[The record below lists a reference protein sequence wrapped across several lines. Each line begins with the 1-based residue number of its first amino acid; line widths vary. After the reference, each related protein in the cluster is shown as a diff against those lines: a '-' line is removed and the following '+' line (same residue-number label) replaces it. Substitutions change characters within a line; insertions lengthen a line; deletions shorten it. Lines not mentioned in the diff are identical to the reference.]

1 MDKFLRIFKPIQ
13 RGFYVLYCKK
23 LGTTPSLVFFILCFL
38 FPFFSE
44 AQEKALTDRRNFSSN
59 QQIIT
64 GSERT
69 RLYFPFLKDKNIAVL
84 ANQTSIIGKKHLVD
98 SLLNAG
104 FAIKKVFCPEHGFRG
119 HADAGQ
125 KVEDQEDSQ
134 TGLPIISLYGK
145 KKKPTEKDLEHIDL
159 VIFDIQDV
167 GARFY
172 TYISTMHY
180 VMEACAENNIHFLV
194 LDRPNPNG
202 FYVDG
207 PVREAGYK
215 SFVAMHPVPI
225 VHGMTIAEYA
235 RMINNEGWLPNGIKC
250 KLKYVPVYG
259 YNHKTLYHL
268 EVKPSPNLPG
278 MDAVYLYPSLALF
291 EGTVISV
298 GRGTEFPFR
307 VYGNPVLPGNGFSFI
322 PEPNQGARYPKHEG
336 ERCYGEDLSDYS
348 KNILEHGGKI
358 ELKWLIK
365 AYRDYPNKG
374 EFFNHYF
381 DLLAGNSSLRKEIQN
396 GVNPSKIRNSWKI
409 ALEKFKEKRKLY
421 LLYEDFE

>member
-1 MDKFLRIFKPIQ
+1 MAKFLRIFENMH
-13 RGFYVLYCKK
+13 RGLYLNDSKK
-23 LGTTPSLVFFILCFL
+23 LRNTLFFIFFILCFL
-38 FPFFSE
+38 FPVFSK
-44 AQEKALTDRRNFSSN
+44 AQKKALTVRRNFSSN
-59 QQIIT
+59 QQVIT

-69 RLYFPFLKDKNIAVL
+69 RLYFPFLEDKNIAVV

-104 FAIKKVFCPEHGFRG
+104 IAIKKVFCPEHGFRG
-119 HADAGQ
+119 LADAGQ
-125 KVEDQEDSQ
+125 KVEDKRDGK
-134 TGLPIISLYGK
+134 TGLPIISLYGN
-145 KKKPTEKDLEHIDL
+145 KKKPTRKDLENIDV

-180 VMEACAENNIHFLV
+180 VMEACAENNVCFLV

-235 RMINNEGWLPNGIKC
+235 RMINNESWLLNGIKC

-259 YNHKTLYHL
+259 YDHKTLYQIQI
-268 EVKPSPNLPG
+268 KPSPNLPG

-291 EGTVISV
+291 EGTVISI

-307 VYGNPVLPGNGFSFI
+307 VYGNPQLPGNGFSFI
-322 PEPNQGARYPKHEG
+322 PKPNQGARYPKHEG
-336 ERCYGEDLSDYS
+336 VRCYGEDLSDYS

-365 AYRDYPNKG
+365 AYRDYPNKE

-381 DLLAGNSSLRKEIQN
+381 DQLAGNSRLRKQIQK
-396 GVNPSKIRNSWKI
+396 GVSPSKIRNSWKI
-409 ALEKFKEKRKLY
+409 KLEKFKEKRKLY
-421 LLYEDFE
+421 LLYEDF